1 MALKDGQKGGKC
13 MDQVKKTIFICSGAG
28 DDKRAQ
34 INRELMEKNAGALVD
49 AVAEAG
55 KAADERYIYIPKAY
69 ENAVNAIRPLALE
82 KGIFVVTG
90 DDSPV
95 CRDKTA
101 LISVF
106 NGKIIRPYVEE
117 DQETFKGYENVAKII
132 VSAEDVLRNAQ
143 GTTDRKLLY
152 VSGAVQAPGFI
163 QVPYG
168 TSLARILEMAGG
180 VKEGSAVKA
189 VLVGGELGR
198 FISPNDLETTIMEKG
213 SDIFTGGVEVLDQ
226 TYCGADFTKT
236 ILDSAR
242 NDSCGKCPLCREG
255 TYQFYTIFNEITNGK
270 GKITD
275 VALMKDMADTIG
287 WGAFCQFGQHMVN
300 IVKSAFE
307 VMGDEI
313 EGHIKRKKCEAG
325 VCKSFMT
332 LAILPNKCTGCEE
345 CADVCPEDAIEG
357 KAGYIHMIDND
368 MCEKCGKCM
377 DVCEEDAIVVVG
389 SVKPKLPKRL
399 TRVGRFR

>member
-1 MALKDGQKGGKC
+1 
-13 MDQVKKTIFICSGAG
+13 MDKANQTIFICSAAG
-28 DDKRAQ
+28 DDRRAQ
-34 INRELMEKNAGALVD
+34 INRELLEKNAQALVD
-49 AVAEAG
+49 AVKDAG
-55 KAADERYIYIPKAY
+55 KDVDQTYIYIPAAY
-69 ENAVNAIRPLALE
+69 EAAVGAVKPMAE
-82 KGIFVVTG
+82 AAGITVVTG
-90 DDSPV
+90 EDSPV

-106 NGKIIRPYVEE
+106 NGKIVRPYYEE
-117 DQETFKGYENVAKII
+117 DQETFRGYENVAKII
-132 VSAEDVLRNAQ
+132 VSAEDVLRKAS
-143 GTTDRKLLY
+143 GTEDKKLLY
-152 VSGAVQAPGFI
+152 VSGAVNAPGF
-163 QVPYG
+163 VEAAYG
-168 TSLARILEMAGG
+168 TSLEAIIAMAGG
-180 VKEGSAVKA
+180 LKDGSTMKA

-198 FISPNDLETTIMEKG
+198 FIAPDALAATVMEKD
-213 SDIFTGGVEVLDQ
+213 SEIFTGGIEVIDQ
-226 TYCGADFTKT
+226 TYCAADFTKT
-236 ILDSAR
+236 LLESIR

-255 TYQFYTIFNEITNGK
+255 SYQFHTIFNEITNGK
-270 GKITD
+270 AKVSD
-275 VALMKDMADTIG
+275 VALLKDLADTIG

-332 LAILPNKCTGCEE
+332 LAILPDKCTGCEE

-377 DVCEEDAIVVVG
+377 DVCEEDAIIVVG

>member
-1 MALKDGQKGGKC
+1 
-13 MDQVKKTIFICSGAG
+13 MDKANQTIFICSAAG
-28 DDKRAQ
+28 DDRRAQ
-34 INRELMEKNAGALVD
+34 INRELLEKNAQALVS

-55 KAADERYIYIPKAY
+55 KDADKKYIYIPAAY
-69 ENAVNAIRPLALE
+69 EDAINQIVPLAKAADIE
-82 KGIFVVTG
+82 VVTG

-106 NGKIIRPYVEE
+106 NGKIIRPYYEE
-117 DQETFKGYENVAKII
+117 DQETFRGYENIAKII
-132 VSAEDVLRNAQ
+132 VSAEDVLRNAL
-143 GTTDRKLLY
+143 GTQDKKLLY
-152 VSGAVQAPGFI
+152 VSGAVENPGF
-163 QVPYG
+163 VEAAYG
-168 TSLARILEMAGG
+168 TSLKEILAMAGG
-180 VKEGSAVKA
+180 LKDGSTMKA

-198 FISPNDLETTIMEKG
+198 FIAPDAVDSTIMEKD
-213 SDIFTGGVEVLDQ
+213 SDIFTGGIEVLDQ
-226 TYCGADFTKT
+226 TYCGADFTKC
-236 ILDSAR
+236 LMEAVR

-255 TYQFYTIFNEITNGK
+255 SYQFYTIFNDITNGK
-270 GKITD
+270 AKISD
-275 VALMKDMADTIG
+275 VALLKDLADTIG
-287 WGAFCQFGQHMVN
+287 WGAFCQYGQHMVN
-300 IVKSAFE
+300 IIKSAFE

-313 EGHIKRKKCEAG
+313 EGHIKRKKCEAS

-332 LAILPNKCTGCEE
+332 LAILPDKCTGCEE

-377 DVCEEDAIVVVG
+377 EVCEEDAIVVVG

>member
-1 MALKDGQKGGKC
+1 
-13 MDQVKKTIFICSGAG
+13 MDQVKQTIFICSGAG
-28 DDKRAQ
+28 DDRRAQ
-34 INRELMEKNAGALVD
+34 INRELMEKHAQALVD
-49 AVAEAG
+49 AVKEAG
-55 KAADERYIYIPKAY
+55 KDADASYIYIPAAY
-69 ENAVNAIRPLALE
+69 TEAVKEITPLAEPL
-82 KGIFVVTG
+82 GIKVVTG
-90 DDSPV
+90 DDNPV

-117 DQETFKGYENVAKII
+117 DQETYRGYENIAKII
-132 VSAEDVLRNAQ
+132 VSVEDVLRKAM
-143 GTTDRKLLY
+143 GTEDKKLLY
-152 VSGAVQAPGFI
+152 VSGAVNAPGF
-163 QVPYG
+163 VEAAYG
-168 TSLARILEMAGG
+168 TNLAEILAMAGG
-180 VKEGSAVKA
+180 VKDGSVIKA

-198 FISPNDLETTIMEKG
+198 FIVPEALETTIMEKD

-226 TYCGADFTKT
+226 SYCAADFTKQ
-236 ILDSAR
+236 ILEGAKA
-242 NDSCGKCPLCREG
+242 DSCGKCPLCREG

-270 GKITD
+270 AKNTD
-275 VALMKDMADTIG
+275 PALLKDMAETIG
-287 WGAFCQFGQHMVN
+287 WGAFCSFGRNMVN
-300 IVKSAFE
+300 VVRTAFD

-332 LAILPNKCTGCEE
+332 LAILPNKCTGCGE
-345 CADVCPEDAIEG
+345 CADACPEDAIEG

-377 DVCEEDAIVVVG
+377 EVCEEDAIIVVG

>member
-1 MALKDGQKGGKC
+1 
-13 MDQVKKTIFICSGAG
+13 MDKAKQTIFICSAAG
-28 DDKRAQ
+28 DDRRAQ
-34 INRELMEKNAGALVD
+34 INRELVEKNAQALVD
-49 AVAEAG
+49 AVKEAG
-55 KAADERYIYIPKAY
+55 TAAGADKIYMYIPAAY
-69 ENAVNAIRPLALE
+69 EAAVEQVKPLAKDAGVE
-82 KGIFVVTG
+82 VVTG

-106 NGKIIRPYVEE
+106 NGKIIRPYFEE
-117 DQETFKGYENVAKII
+117 DQETFRGYENVAKII
-132 VSAEDVLRNAQ
+132 ENAEDVLRKAQ
-143 GTTDRKLLY
+143 GTEDKKLLY
-152 VSGAVQAPGFI
+152 VSGAVAAPAF
-163 QVPYG
+163 VEAPYG
-168 TSLARILEMAGG
+168 ASLSDIIAMAGG
-180 VKEGSAVKA
+180 VKEGSTVKA

-198 FISPNDLETTIMEKG
+198 FIAPDALDTTIMEKG

-236 ILDSAR
+236 LMESAR
-242 NDSCGKCPLCREG
+242 EDSCGKCPLCREG
-255 TYQFYTIFNEITNGK
+255 TYQFHTIFNEITVGK
-270 GKITD
+270 AKVTD
-275 VALMKDMADTIG
+275 VALLKDLADTIG

-332 LAILPNKCTGCEE
+332 LAILPDKCTGCEE

-377 DVCEEDAIVVVG
+377 EVCEEDAIIVVG

>member
-1 MALKDGQKGGKC
+1 
-13 MDQVKKTIFICSGAG
+13 MDKANQTIFICSAAG
-28 DDKRAQ
+28 DDRRAQ
-34 INRELMEKNAGALVD
+34 INRELLEKNAKALVD
-49 AVAEAG
+49 AVAQAG
-55 KAADERYIYIPKAY
+55 KDADKIYIYIPETY
-69 ENAVNAIRPLALE
+69 EAAVAAVEPLAKE
-82 KGIFVVTG
+82 AGISVVTG

-106 NGKIIRPYVEE
+106 NGKIVRPYYEE
-117 DQETFKGYENVAKII
+117 DQETFRGYENIAKII
-132 VSAEDVLRNAQ
+132 VGAEDVLRKAL
-143 GTTDRKLLY
+143 GTEDKKLLY
-152 VSGAVQAPGFI
+152 ISGAVKNPGFAE
-163 QVPYG
+163 VPYG
-168 TSLARILEMAGG
+168 TSLKDIIAVAGG
-180 VKEGSAVKA
+180 VKDGSTVKA
-189 VLVGGELGR
+189 VLVGGELGK
-198 FISPNDLETTIMEKG
+198 FIAPDALEQTVMEKG
-213 SDIFTGGVEVLDQ
+213 SEIFTGGIEVIDQ
-226 TYCGADFTKT
+226 TYCAADFTKS
-236 ILDSAR
+236 LMEAVK

-255 TYQFYTIFNEITNGK
+255 SYQFYTIFNEITNGK
-270 GKITD
+270 AKVSD
-275 VALMKDMADTIG
+275 VALLKDLADTIG

-313 EGHIKRKKCEAG
+313 EGHIKRKKFDAG

-332 LAILPNKCTGCEE
+332 LAILPDKCTGCEE

-377 DVCEEDAIVVVG
+377 EVCEEDAIVVVG